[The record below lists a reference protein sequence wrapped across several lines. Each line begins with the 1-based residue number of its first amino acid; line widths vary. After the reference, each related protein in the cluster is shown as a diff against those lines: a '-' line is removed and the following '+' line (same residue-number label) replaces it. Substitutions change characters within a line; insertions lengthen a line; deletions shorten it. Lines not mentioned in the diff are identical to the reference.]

1 MENKITRY
9 NIRVIDRTINV
20 LKLLSDGIPRTL
32 TAISREISISS
43 STVFRILATL
53 SSYNFIQKDDNT
65 DEYKLGLACLE
76 LASTYLDSVDIR
88 QQARPEL
95 KKLRDLTSETV
106 HLAILDQMEVV
117 YLDKFHT
124 LHAIGMMSSHV
135 GGRAPA
141 YCTGLGKV
149 MLAYQDQDIVRAYYQ
164 ENGMIEYTGKTITD
178 VETLMKH
185 LAQIRSQGFSKDDG
199 EHEHDVRCLAV
210 QIYDF
215 SGSVVAAISISG
227 PSERLNSIDQDHKL
241 IGWIQQAGMEIS
253 KNMGYSP

>member
-1 MENKITRY
+1 MDIKTSRY

-32 TAISREISISS
+32 TDISREISISS

-53 SSYNFIQKDDNT
+53 SSYNFIHKDDNT

-106 HLAILDQMEVV
+106 HLGILDQMEVV

-149 MLAYQDQDIVRAYYQ
+149 MLAYQDQENVRAYY
-164 ENGMIEYTGKTITD
+164 EERGMK
-178 VETLMKH
+178 
-185 LAQIRSQGFSKDDG
+185 
-199 EHEHDVRCLAV
+199 
-210 QIYDF
+210 
-215 SGSVVAAISISG
+215 
-227 PSERLNSIDQDHKL
+227 
-241 IGWIQQAGMEIS
+241 
-253 KNMGYSP
+253 

>member
-1 MENKITRY
+1 M
-9 NIRVIDRTINV
+9 

-32 TAISREISISS
+32 TDISREISISS

-106 HLAILDQMEVV
+106 HLGILDQMEVV

-124 LHAIGMMSSHV
+124 LHAIGMMSSHI

-164 ENGMIEYTGKTITD
+164 ENEMIEYTGKTITD

-185 LAQIRSQGFSKDDG
+185 LVQIRSQGFSKDDG
-199 EHEHDVRCLAV
+199 EHENDVRCLAV

-227 PSERLNSIDQDHKL
+227 PSERLSSIDQDHKL
-241 IGWIQQAGMEIS
+241 IGWIQQTGKEIS